1 MPGDART
8 PRSLGLRHVYAIGT
22 GAMFSSGFFLL
33 PGLAAGETGPS
44 VPVAYLLAGLL
55 VVPAVLSTA
64 ELATAFPKAGGPY
77 HFLHRSLGPT
87 VATVGALG
95 LFVAMVLKAAFALVG
110 IGAYLSMVAEVPVVP
125 LAVAL
130 AVVLTGLNIAGTR
143 ESARLQLGL
152 VAVLVVVLLAFVVT
166 GAIEVGRRGGAA
178 AADAFSPFLL
188 DGGLGLLAAAGLL
201 FVSYAGL
208 LQVASIAGEVREP
221 QRTIPRGLLLSLAT
235 ATGIYVGGSAV
246 MVGVLEPDALRDESA
261 PVAAAVAEIPLPLGT
276 GLVVAAALAAFTST
290 GNAGIMSASRYPLA
304 LARDGLLWSRFARLG
319 RFGTPTAAVLLT
331 GGATAAAIAA
341 FDVEGIARLASAF
354 ILVVF
359 ALVNLSVIVLRS
371 GRAPGYLPTFRAP
384 LQPWLP
390 LVGIV
395 ASVGLVIDL
404 GLGPAL
410 FTAGVVVAGAS
421 WHAVARRGRRDLQ
434 DEGVARHLLH
444 RLRQGRLD
452 EEDLQRLQEVGPRPD
467 DHAPELLGE
476 AATEVLPAGAPAGRV
491 LAASAAGV
499 AGRLGVLQSDVQQW
513 IDSRRHLSVEPA
525 PGQAV
530 HLVLLDTASQTTV
543 SVAWAP
549 PAEGGDDGHEDEPD
563 GGSSATQGALAVIVA
578 GSEGERARLTRLAA
592 LLTSQV
598 GSGEVLA
605 QIPGQHPSGTALR
618 RSFVEDATRRQGGDP
633 VG

>member
-1 MPGDART
+1 MPGDARA
-8 PRSLGLRHVYAIGT
+8 PRSLGLRHVYAIST

-33 PGLAAGETGPS
+33 PGLAADETGPS
-44 VPVAYLLAGLL
+44 VPVAYLVAGLL

-125 LAVAL
+125 LAVVL
-130 AVVLTGLNIAGTR
+130 AVLLTGLNIAGTR

-152 VAVLVVVLLAFVVT
+152 VVVLLVVLLAFVAT
-166 GAIEVGRRGGAA
+166 GAIELGRRGGAA
-178 AADAFSPFLL
+178 ASDAFSPFLL
-188 DGGLGLLAAAGLL
+188 DGGPGLLAAAGLL

-235 ATGIYVGGSAV
+235 ATGIYVGGSAI
-246 MVGVLEPDALRDESA
+246 MVGVLEPDALRDEPA

-331 GGATAAAIAA
+331 GGTTAAAIAA

-371 GRAPGYLPTFRAP
+371 GRVPGYLPTFRAP
-384 LQPWLP
+384 LQPWMQLA
-390 LVGIV
+390 GIV
-395 ASVGLVIDL
+395 ASVGLIIDL

-410 FTAGVVVAGAS
+410 FTAGVAVAGAS

-444 RLRQGRLD
+444 RLRQGRPA
-452 EEDLQRLQEVGPRPD
+452 EEDLQRLQEAGPRPD
-467 DHAPELLGE
+467 DRAPELLEE
-476 AATEVLPAGAPAGRV
+476 AATEVLPAGTPTGQV
-491 LAASAAGV
+491 LAASAAG
-499 AGRLGVLQSDVQQW
+499 AAERLGVLRSDVQRW
-513 IDSRRHLSVEPA
+513 VGSRRHLSVEPA

-530 HLVLLDTASQTTV
+530 HLVLLDTASQPTV

-549 PAEGGDDGHEDEPD
+549 PAEGGEDGHGDGPD
-563 GGSSATQGALAVIVA
+563 GGGSATQGALAVIVA
-578 GSEGERARLTRLAA
+578 GSERERARLTRLAA

-605 QIPGQHPSGTALR
+605 EIAGQHPSDAALR
-618 RSFVEDATRRQGGDP
+618 RSLVEDATRRQGGDP